1 MSPLLPAPVSKSTTA
16 IDLDKL
22 DTDEVLLSMLAE
34 VGIRIEQSK
43 NLDNNPA
50 VIICVNTEFTH
61 GEKIEGL
68 KDYFITINDEE
79 VLTKMPKTLLNTLI
93 PKAVEALSEAPME
106 SKKCPKIYLAIE

>member
-1 MSPLLPAPVSKSTTA
+1 MSPLLPAPVSKSSNE
-16 IDLDKL
+16 L
-22 DTDEVLLSMLAE
+22 DTEEVMLSMLAE

-61 GEKIEGL
+61 EEKIEGL

-79 VLTKMPKTLLNTLI
+79 VLTKIPKTLLNTLI
-93 PKAVEALSEAPME
+93 PKAVEALSEAPMD
-106 SKKCPKIYLAIE
+106 STKCPKIYLAIE